1 MEPELRPRASGHL
14 LSPAELLA
22 VRTRDHKIPQR
33 SHGQKDFMPDG
44 SEEQQEKLCQCRDE
58 QWQLLRE
65 ERVERLGSLVKA
77 EWKPLEGIVELKSPA
92 GKFWHTMGYTEHGKQ
107 CLLPEEALYL
117 LECGSIQLFYKDL
130 PLSVQEAYENLLS
143 QMSVSLLKYQVFSHL
158 KRLGY
163 IVQRF
168 RSSTIATPYEQQLN
182 LDSHYQNAEKKHHKR
197 KRSSSPWL
205 HGKKPKT
212 SERTQE
218 YAQPPQ
224 KDKRHHESSS
234 HPVSDG
240 GSLPEEK
247 VKESDSGVAVEET
260 IPTASDAVQCYQ
272 SPPVCMEDHHESSTT
287 TSLESQGDTCPSRWN
302 FTTITFPNMGADC
315 PQTVLLQPDKR
326 LLPENVTAREVDATR
341 WRKRLNQKHE
351 KLSHKEREHLEWE
364 RKYKSSI
371 NEDKEV
377 RQCSTWQEY
386 KALLKK
392 KRQQREKNCPAH
404 FWKQTVTPLL
414 KPDQGLSTADVLQQ
428 ISVLQP
434 SHILDGA
441 SQLQNN
447 SIAMKIDFDVY
458 PADTASSFKKNK
470 PGKPFVRMCVRSFD
484 EQIPT
489 LRAVK
494 QLAYQSGDVPVVFAL
509 VDNGD
514 IAFCSFKEFKLPV
527 DVYP

>member
-1 MEPELRPRASGHL
+1 MESELAPRASGPL

-22 VRTRDHKIPQR
+22 ARTRDRKIVQR
-33 SHGQKDFMPDG
+33 THGQKDFISDG
-44 SEEQQEKLCQCRDE
+44 SEEQEEKLRQCRDE
-58 QWQLLRE
+58 HWQLLQE

-77 EWKPLEGIVELKSPA
+77 EWKPLKGIIELKSPA
-92 GKFWHTMGYTEHGKQ
+92 VQ
-107 CLLPEEALYL
+107 EALYL

-130 PLSVQEAYENLLS
+130 PLSIQEAYENLLP

-163 IVQRF
+163 IVLRF
-168 RSSTIATPYEQQLN
+168 HSSTMSTPYEGQLN
-182 LDSHYQNAEKKHHKR
+182 LGSHHQNAERHHQKR
-197 KRSSSPWL
+197 KRSPSHRL
-205 HGKKPKT
+205 RDKKPRTREK
-212 SERTQE
+212 TQE
-218 YAQPPQ
+218 CTQPPR
-224 KDKRHHESSS
+224 KAGRRHESSS
-234 HPVSDG
+234 HPTSAGENLSGVM
-240 GSLPEEK
+240 
-247 VKESDSGVAVEET
+247 VKDPDPGVAVVET
-260 IPTASDAVQCYQ
+260 IPSSSDTEQCYQ
-272 SPPVCMEDHHESSTT
+272 SPVVCIGDHHERSAMASW
-287 TSLESQGDTCPSRWN
+287 ESQGSTCLSRWN

-315 PQTVLLQPDKR
+315 PQTFLPQPDKKF
-326 LLPENVTAREVDATR
+326 LPENVTAREVDATR
-341 WRKRLNQKHE
+341 WRRKLNQKCE
-351 KLSHKEREHLEWE
+351 KLSHKERKHLEWE
-364 RKYKSSI
+364 RRHKSSV

-386 KALLKK
+386 KALLKERRRQKK
-392 KRQQREKNCPAH
+392 KRYPANLWQQA
-404 FWKQTVTPLL
+404 VTPLL
-414 KPDQGLSTADVLQQ
+414 EPDQGLPTADILQK

-441 SQLQNN
+441 SQLQEDSRGMN
-447 SIAMKIDFDVY
+447 IDFDVY

-514 IAFCSFKEFKLPV
+514 IAFYSFKEFRLPV